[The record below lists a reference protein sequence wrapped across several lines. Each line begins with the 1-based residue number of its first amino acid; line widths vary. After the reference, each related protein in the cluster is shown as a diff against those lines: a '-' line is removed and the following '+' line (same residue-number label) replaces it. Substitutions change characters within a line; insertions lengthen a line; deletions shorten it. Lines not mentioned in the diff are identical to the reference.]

1 MEEIER
7 QIKFNGIIKRGKRY
21 AEKANRSNR
30 DDNES
35 KYANSLLSLIL
46 SKNFSHKKLFYIFYS
61 LSSKH
66 IYPKFYS
73 QNHHG

>member
-21 AEKANRSNR
+21 AKKANRSNR

-35 KYANSLLSLIL
+35 KFS
-46 SKNFSHKKLFYIFYS
+46 NF
-61 LSSKH
+61 LSS
-66 IYPKFYS
+66 
-73 QNHHG
+73 